1 MPQVLGR
8 VIRELVHEKLT
19 TIDEIE
25 EITGRSASTV
35 YRWMND
41 ESEPYFSDVRRLIRN
56 MKRPEARRAMLQ
68 RLAADL
74 PLTIEWADDDADD
87 LLGDVE
93 DGRAGHEV
101 LDRALLALDCVTH
114 ALSEGNEA
122 IREQRL
128 TANAY
133 DSIQAR
139 LSEAIRYLSAC
150 RKMLE
155 RYRPDSGD

>member
-56 MKRPEARRAMLQ
+56 MKNAEARRAMLQ

-74 PLTIEWADDDADD
+74 PLTIEWSDDDDD
-87 LLGDVE
+87 LGAEAE

-128 TANAY
+128 TMNAY

-155 RYRPDSGD
+155 RYRPGSGD